1 MASLPKRNRGSCS
14 AEAWFRAD
22 AVLQEHAH
30 RDEAGTHA
38 RMRARAPRGGSPQ
51 VLSWKAAWCCLRSPK
66 SGSGS
71 REAPS
76 AGGVQGEMA
85 PRWTGDL
92 SGCASVPNP
101 QDERGPRADRSGCS
115 VPVAP
120 GRASDSTA

>member
-14 AEAWFRAD
+14 AEAWLRAG

-38 RMRARAPRGGSPQ
+38 RMRARAPRGGSPPSPLREGCL
-51 VLSWKAAWCCLRSPK
+51 VLLAK

-71 REAPS
+71 LEAPS

-92 SGCASVPNP
+92 SGCTSVPNP

-115 VPVAP
+115 VPVVP

>member
-1 MASLPKRNRGSCS
+1 MFSNITFFRKAGAGSIQSSSYLGSLCSCMLNNGLYGLLEGSHGHLKLSPSMLVWDRCL
-14 AEAWFRAD
+14 
-22 AVLQEHAH
+22 VLLA
-30 RDEAGTHA
+30 
-38 RMRARAPRGGSPQ
+38 
-51 VLSWKAAWCCLRSPK
+51 K

-71 REAPS
+71 LEAPS

-92 SGCASVPNP
+92 SGCTSVPNP

-115 VPVAP
+115 VPVVP